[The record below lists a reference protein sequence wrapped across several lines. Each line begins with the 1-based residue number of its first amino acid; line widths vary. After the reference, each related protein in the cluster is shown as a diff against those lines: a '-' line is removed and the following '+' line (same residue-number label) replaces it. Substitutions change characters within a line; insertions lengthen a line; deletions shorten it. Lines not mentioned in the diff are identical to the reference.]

1 MNEEQIWISE
11 KWNNLEVLY
20 KVRSI
25 LYKSNSE
32 YQHTQIVDSY
42 EYGRMLLLDGIVQTT
57 EKDEFIY
64 HEMMVHVPM
73 LSHPNP
79 EEILIIGGG
88 DGGILREV
96 LKYDSVSSVTM
107 VEIDSKVIDLCQEY
121 LPMISAGAFEDK
133 RTSLV
138 IMDGAAYVQDTK
150 KKFDVIIIDSPDPIG
165 LAKVLF
171 SKSFYLNLHDVMTN
185 NGILVRQTGSI
196 HTQIDEQKEA
206 YDLLTD
212 IYSYTEPFVFAV
224 PAYVGGFFSAML
236 SSDSINPFDMDIS
249 SLKDKA
255 AGNRLETKYYNP
267 GIHIGAFHV
276 PRFFKERLICQ

>member
-171 SKSFYLNLHDVMTN
+171 SKSFYLNLHDVM
-185 NGILVRQTGSI
+185 
-196 HTQIDEQKEA
+196 
-206 YDLLTD
+206 
-212 IYSYTEPFVFAV
+212 
-224 PAYVGGFFSAML
+224 
-236 SSDSINPFDMDIS
+236 
-249 SLKDKA
+249 
-255 AGNRLETKYYNP
+255 
-267 GIHIGAFHV
+267 
-276 PRFFKERLICQ
+276 